1 MMRYSLLRILVFF
14 GVLSLL
20 WLLGLRDRSEQIPLL
35 VLSALISM
43 VISYFVL
50 ARFREES
57 TQKLQAAVERRAAL
71 RAERATDPA
80 RSDEAAEDAATAPH
94 DDGAEYR

>member
-1 MMRYSLLRILVFF
+1 MLRYSVLRLLIFF

-20 WLLGLRDRSEQIPLL
+20 WLLGLRDPGQRWMLL

-43 VISYFVL
+43 VLSFFVL

-57 TQKLQAAVERRAAL
+57 TAELARRIERRTAAKQ
-71 RAERATDPA
+71 AGTPA
-80 RSDEAAEDAATAPH
+80 VRGADEDAEDAEDERGGPV
-94 DDGAEYR
+94 EYR

>member
-1 MMRYSLLRILVFF
+1 MLRYSVLRMLVFF

-20 WLLGLRDRSEQIPLL
+20 WLLGLRGKDQVIPLL

-43 VISYFVL
+43 VLSYFVL

-57 TQKLQAAVERRAAL
+57 TQQIAAAVERRSAARRQ
-71 RAERATDPA
+71 RAGDPA
-80 RSDEAAEDAATAPH
+80 RSDEAAEDLEDGQGGPAP
-94 DDGAEYR
+94 YR

>member
-1 MMRYSLLRILVFF
+1 MLRYSLLRLLTFF

-20 WLLGLRDRSEQIPLL
+20 WLVGLRDRDQQWMLL

-43 VISYFVL
+43 VLSYFVL

-57 TQKLQAAVERRAAL
+57 TRQLADAVERRAA
-71 RAERATDPA
+71 AKQA
-80 RSDEAAEDAATAPH
+80 RLGESDEAHEDAEDERT
-94 DDGAEYR
+94 DYR